1 MEPKA
6 AGTPPEM
13 VCWRYATPRLYS
25 GITHCFISN
34 ILIFKLAVSIHTVS
48 CVAQYKFQAR
58 PIGQQK
64 NPEVE
69 INL

>member
-1 MEPKA
+1 
-6 AGTPPEM
+6 M
-13 VCWRYATPRLYS
+13 VEEFSENRVRNIEHAPFLRRQV
-25 GITHCFISN
+25 HVSN
-34 ILIFKLAVSIHTVS
+34 ISTFKLGVSIHTVS